1 MPGGKPVV
9 QLRATYGAALLRT
22 HRALLKSLH
31 ALRAAAQAA
40 TEERL
45 PALLACLDT
54 TRDRLAEHFRFEE
67 QNGYLASVLE
77 HQPHLER
84 AVRRLA
90 EEHSE
95 LLRCLDELRTEARAR
110 PVQLAGLRHQISRW
124 IQRVARHERS
134 EDVLVQDA
142 FIVDLNGAD

>member
-1 MPGGKPVV
+1 VV
-9 QLRATYGAALLRT
+9 QLRATYGDALLQT

-31 ALRAAAQAA
+31 ALRLLAQST

-45 PALLACLDT
+45 PVLLACLDT

-67 QNGYLASVLE
+67 HNGYLASVIE

-84 AVRRLA
+84 TVDRLA
-90 EEHSE
+90 REHGE
-95 LLRCLDELRTEARAR
+95 LLRCLDELREEIQRA
-110 PVQLAGLRHQISRW
+110 PVLAGPHRHKVAHW
-124 IQRVARHERS
+124 IQRVRQHERH

-142 FIVDLNGAD
+142 FIVDLNADD